1 MASFVDAGE
10 AEISVL
16 ACLAVFSAVYY
27 EWDVAGFRKFSLV
40 GVGYLVGQSLTT
52 EPVAD
57 IIGVAVDERH
67 AYAVVEDHLE
77 VIEEDW
83 VSKVAGLLERVEHV
97 VVGLRIV

>member
-16 ACLAVFSAVYY
+16 ACLAVFSAVYD

-40 GVGYLVGQSLTT
+40 GVGNLFGHSLTA
-52 EPVAD
+52 EPIAD
-57 IIGVAVDERH
+57 VIGVAVDERH
-67 AYAVVEDHLE
+67 AYAIVEDHLK
-77 VIEEDW
+77 VVEEDW
-83 VSKVAGLLERVEHV
+83 VSKVAGLLERVVHV